1 MILKSFDVDKTMKIS
16 SIQEFINNFYRGK
29 IIYIRYKNGNL
40 SLKGIL
46 LKIRRLM
53 LSAVEFEVCI
63 LYDVYGINHIID
75 TLRFGENDFDYFNI
89 EIF

>member
-1 MILKSFDVDKTMKIS
+1 MYKESLTLSQSIWFIMIMVSLFLVIDKKKSKI
-16 SIQEFINNFYRGK
+16 
-29 IIYIRYKNGNL
+29 

>member
-1 MILKSFDVDKTMKIS
+1 
-16 SIQEFINNFYRGK
+16 
-29 IIYIRYKNGNL
+29 
-40 SLKGIL
+40 
-46 LKIRRLM
+46 M